1 LNIEAKSKDEWTA
14 FFYAAF
20 NGYIQVVRFLANV
33 AGCKTDGIDK
43 FRRTPLHWVARFDNP
58 KMVEVLFEV
67 GVNSQLVDSEM

>member
-1 LNIEAKSKDEWTA
+1 MNIEAKSKDEWTA